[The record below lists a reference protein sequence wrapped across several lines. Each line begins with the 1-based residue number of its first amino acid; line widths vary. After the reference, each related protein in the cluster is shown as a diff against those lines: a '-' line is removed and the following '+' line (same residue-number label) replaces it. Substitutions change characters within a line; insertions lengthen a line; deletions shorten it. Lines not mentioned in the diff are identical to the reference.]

1 MQSGV
6 DGGSGVVR
14 FADGGVEEGLGGPAH
29 DFGGFLG
36 VETAQVAGGEE
47 GFQAVDEHQG
57 LARTDE
63 VRRRVGWLCMRPSE
77 TSGQSRR

>member
-1 MQSGV
+1 
-6 DGGSGVVR
+6 
-14 FADGGVEEGLGGPAH
+14 
-29 DFGGFLG
+29 
-36 VETAQVAGGEE
+36 
-47 GFQAVDEHQG
+47 VDEHQG